1 VAFFFFSLSL
11 IIFAI
16 ASVPPRNVAL
26 GSAQIPSSSIRSAT
40 GVCSDSAVNAPS
52 LNFNLGGVNVSLGG
66 PAGTGVYRTS
76 EGVGVQADGI
86 RDGVMKLIGIV
97 RRGVDRIAIP

>member
-1 VAFFFFSLSL
+1 M
-11 IIFAI
+11 
-16 ASVPPRNVAL
+16 PPRNVAL

-66 PAGTGVYRTS
+66 PAGTGVYQTS
-76 EGVGVQADGI
+76 GEGVGIQADGI